1 MVPKTPKRVP
11 CNAVNFN
18 WTGLGLSRADSIK
31 SGLLADDDL
40 DPDLNA
46 KETVMKRSMSVRMN
60 YRHHLTAGMS
70 EYLPAPLFPFAARR
84 RGCDGW
90 GECWCLPRS

>member
-1 MVPKTPKRVP
+1 MAP
-11 CNAVNFN
+11 NAVNFA
-18 WTGLGLSRADSIK
+18 GIGVGVSLGDSIK

-90 GECWCLPRS
+90 GEC

>member
-1 MVPKTPKRVP
+1 MMILIRI
-11 CNAVNFN
+11 
-18 WTGLGLSRADSIK
+18 D
-31 SGLLADDDL
+31 
-40 DPDLNA
+40 NA